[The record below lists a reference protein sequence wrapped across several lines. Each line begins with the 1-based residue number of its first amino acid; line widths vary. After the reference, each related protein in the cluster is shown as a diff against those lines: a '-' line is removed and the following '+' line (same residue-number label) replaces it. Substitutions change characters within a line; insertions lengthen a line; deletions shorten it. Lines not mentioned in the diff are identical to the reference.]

1 VVSCMSG
8 IGSSGSG
15 LRGTG
20 ALPVGEQRM
29 TAVLSAYDPG
39 TEAARARPGA
49 SPDRLGGVVGSRTE
63 PSRTEPSRT
72 ELRVGDGNMA
82 AIERCT
88 APPLTER
95 RLL

>member
-1 VVSCMSG
+1 MSG

-39 TEAARARPGA
+39 TEAARTRPA
-49 SPDRLGGVVGSRTE
+49 VSPTRLGGWV
-63 PSRTEPSRT
+63 
-72 ELRVGDGNMA
+72 
-82 AIERCT
+82 
-88 APPLTER
+88 
-95 RLL
+95 